1 MEKLIVHIQ
10 EVNSAWKKIRNLT
23 IQEEDIIKAKGILG
37 SRGYENMMQ
46 SGIIGYKSPLISIML
61 K

>member
-1 MEKLIVHIQ
+1 MKKLNIHLQ
-10 EVNSAWKKIRNLT
+10 EANNAWKQIRNLS
-23 IQEEDIIKAKGILG
+23 IQEEDIVKAKSVLG

-46 SGIIGYKSPLISIML
+46 SGIIGYKSLLISIML